1 MTNLAVNHF
10 GGPQELAQAA
20 ANKWCRRIAER
31 KNPFTVALS
40 GGRIAN
46 DFFRE
51 IAAQARENDGIRHA
65 HFFWAD
71 ERCVPADHV
80 DSNYRVARELLLE
93 PLQIEPSHVH
103 RIRGEDEP
111 ARAAAAASEQ
121 LRRVA
126 ASGALG
132 TARPTQNDTVGR
144 AVPSA
149 PRPPILDWVFLGMG
163 EDGHVASLFPGA
175 EPRPGI
181 YYDVI
186 GPKPPLRRIT
196 LSYEVLAAAAEVW
209 VLASGSGKESALQEA
224 LRPDGTTPLALVLRM
239 RKRTEI
245 FSDIPAKI
253 P

>member
-1 MTNLAVNHF
+1 MTNVAVNYF

-20 ANKWCRRIAER
+20 ANKWCRQVAEA

-51 IAAQARENDGIRHA
+51 IAARARQNEGIRQA

-71 ERCVPADHV
+71 ERCIPPDHA
-80 DSNYRVARELLLE
+80 DSNYRVARELLFE
-93 PLQIEPSHVH
+93 PLQIEPSHIH
-103 RIRGEDEP
+103 RIRGEDDP
-111 ARAAAAASEQ
+111 AKAAEAASDEV
-121 LRRVA
+121 LRIA
-126 ASGALG
+126 PLNS
-132 TARPTQNDTVGR
+132 VGQ
-144 AVPSA
+144 
-149 PRPPILDWVFLGMG
+149 PILDWVFLGMG
-163 EDGHVASLFPGA
+163 EDGHVASLFPGV

-186 GPKPPLRRIT
+186 GPKPPPRRIT
-196 LSYEVLAAAAEVW
+196 LSYDVLAAAREVW
-209 VLASGSGKESALQEA
+209 VLVSGSGKEAA
-224 LRPDGTTPLALVLRM
+224 LRESVRPGGTTPLARVLRT
-239 RKRTEI
+239 RKGTEI

>member
-1 MTNLAVNHF
+1 M
-10 GGPQELAQAA
+10 
-20 ANKWCRRIAER
+20 
-31 KNPFTVALS
+31 S

-51 IAAQARENDGIRHA
+51 IAGRAKQDDGIRRA

-71 ERCVPADHV
+71 ERCVPPDHA

-93 PLQIEPSHVH
+93 PLQTDSAHIH

-111 ARAAAAASEQ
+111 AKAA
-121 LRRVA
+121 VA
-126 ASGALG
+126 ASDELLRIASV
-132 TARPTQNDTVGR
+132 N
-144 AVPSA
+144 SA
-149 PRPPILDWVFLGMG
+149 GQPVLDWVFLGMG
-163 EDGHVASLFPGA
+163 EDGHVASLFPEA

-186 GPKPPLRRIT
+186 GPKPPPRRIT
-196 LSYEVLAAAAEVW
+196 LSLDVLAAAREVW
-209 VLASGSGKESALQEA
+209 VLASGTGKEAALQESF
-224 LRPDGTTPLALVLRM
+224 RPDGKTHLAQVFRM
-239 RKRTEI
+239 RKGTEI

>member
-1 MTNLAVNHF
+1 MTNLTVNHF
-10 GGPQELAQAA
+10 GSPQELAQAA
-20 ANKWCRRIAER
+20 ASKWCRQIAER

-51 IAAQARENDGIRHA
+51 IAAQARENDGIRQA

-71 ERCVPADHV
+71 ERCVPPDHV

-93 PLQIEPSHVH
+93 PLQIEPSHIH

-111 ARAAAAASEQ
+111 SRAAAVASEEL
-121 LRRVA
+121 LREA
-126 ASGALG
+126 AGGALG
-132 TARPTQNDTVGR
+132 TARPTNTGH
-144 AVPSA
+144 
-149 PRPPILDWVFLGMG
+149 PILDWVFLGMG

-186 GPKPPLRRIT
+186 GPKPPPRRIT
-196 LSYEVLAAAAEVW
+196 VSYEVLAAAVEVW
-209 VLASGSGKESALQEA
+209 VLASGSGKEAALA
-224 LRPDGTTPLALVLRM
+224 ASLRLDGATPLGRVLKM